1 MTLSAAAPA
10 ESRRALVAGIVCYLM
25 WGALP
30 ILFFAMGKAGA
41 SSWEIVGQRVL
52 WAPPAAGL
60 LVLMSGRLAAVGV
73 IFRQPKVLA
82 QLALSA
88 VLIAINWLVYVWAVN
103 HGRNLEAS
111 LGYYINPLI
120 AMAAGA
126 LIFRERLDG
135 FGRTAIAL
143 AAAGVALQALALG
156 RLPLI
161 SLTLA
166 LSFGS
171 YGIIRKRVDA
181 DAQTGLFV
189 ECLLLFPFAAAMM
202 IWLAGHGGVAFGSSL
217 GTSALLAFA
226 GPVTVLP
233 LALFSW
239 AARRLPLST
248 IGFLQFIAPTI
259 NFVIGVER
267 GEPLTPLRIA
277 SFVFIWGGAAAFA
290 FGAWRAVRRARL
302 VVA

>member
-1 MTLSAAAPA
+1 MSPSAAAPA
-10 ESRRALVAGIVCYLM
+10 ESRRALVAGIVCYLI

-135 FGRTAIAL
+135 FGRAAIAL

-202 IWLAGHGGVAFGSSL
+202 VWLAGHGGVAFGSGL

-267 GEPLTPLRIA
+267 GEPLTALRIA

>member
-1 MTLSAAAPA
+1 LMPPRS
-10 ESRRALVAGIVCYLM
+10 ERALAAGVACYLI

-30 ILFFAMGKAGA
+30 FLFFAMSKAGA

-60 LVLMSGRLAAVGV
+60 LVLLGGRAGALRTA
-73 IFRQPKVLA
+73 FSQPKVLG

-88 VLIAINWLVYVWAVN
+88 MLIAVNWLVYVWAVN
-103 HGRNLEAS
+103 NGRNLEAS

-126 LIFRERLDG
+126 VIFRERMDG
-135 FGRTAIAL
+135 FGRAAIGL
-143 AAAGVALQALALG
+143 AAVGVLLQALALG

-161 SLTLA
+161 SLALA

-181 DAQTGLFV
+181 DAQTGLFI
-189 ECLLLFPFAAAMM
+189 ECVLLFPFAVAMM
-202 IWLAGHGGVAFGSSL
+202 LWLAGHGGLAFGSSL

-259 NFVIGVER
+259 NFAIGVER
-267 GEPLTPLRIA
+267 GEPLGALRIA

-290 FGAWRAVRRARL
+290 FGAWRATRRARL

>member
-1 MTLSAAAPA
+1 MSLPAAAPGA
-10 ESRRALVAGIVCYLM
+10 SRQALVAGIVCYLI

-41 SSWEIVGQRVL
+41 SSWEIVGERVL

-60 LVLMSGRLAAVGV
+60 LVLMSGRLAGVGV
-73 IFRQPKVLA
+73 IFRQPKVLG

-135 FGRTAIAL
+135 FGRAAIGL

-166 LSFGS
+166 LSFGT

-189 ECLLLFPFAAAMM
+189 ECLLLFPFAGAMM
-202 IWLAGHGGVAFGSSL
+202 VWLAGHGGLAFGSSL
-217 GTSALLAFA
+217 ATSALLAVA

-248 IGFLQFIAPTI
+248 IGFLQFISPTI

-267 GEPLTPLRIA
+267 GEPLTALRVA

-290 FGAWRAVRRARL
+290 FGAWRATRRARS